1 MSLASKMQTSPVYDP
16 VHLLG
21 NVETIHDDGSYSVR
35 CDGYVWLCRRAASC
49 LLMPAAGDTVL
60 VSGPDHQRVY
70 LLAVIEQAN
79 PAASLLEVPGDLCVA
94 AANVAIESRENTRLT
109 SAQALDLNSTNLNV
123 QSDKGM
129 CLVNEMEYVGKQVK
143 STVGFFHF
151 IGNVYESIVDRLSQ
165 MSRSSFKVT
174 EGVEQVRAGMID
186 YEAEKTARVHS
197 KYTVVTAEDLIKVD
211 GKQIHMG

>member
-1 MSLASKMQTSPVYDP
+1 MSIAAKMKTAYEYDP
-16 VHLLG
+16 VHLIG
-21 NVETIHDDGSYSVR
+21 VVESVGDEAGYRVR
-35 CDGYVWLCRRAASC
+35 CDGYEWHCKRAASC
-49 LLMPAAGDTVL
+49 LLAPEVGDTVL

-79 PAASLLEVPGDLCVA
+79 PAASLLQVPGQLRVSAGKVD
-94 AANVAIESRENTRLT
+94 IESQGGIAMQ
-109 SAQALDLNSTNLNV
+109 SGQALTLESVQLNI

-129 CLVNEMEYVGKQVK
+129 CVVNEMEYLGKKVT

-151 IGNVYESIVDRLSQ
+151 IGNVYESIVERLSQ
-165 MSRSSFKVT
+165 MSRSSFRVT

-186 YEAEKTARVHS
+186 FEAEKTARVHS